1 MEAPPPAV
9 RPRVR
14 IGRRKLL
21 AIVASAAIVVGAFV
35 TWEVVRARSIAE
47 VFAMD
52 HLQPGTQIAIQGT
65 ITGVGRETTSYGP
78 RVYLQLDHN
87 TFCQGLQPWVG
98 DVLGDPNA
106 SYRIG
111 DAYQT
116 TLHLQGFSINGDAA
130 VWAPELACPFP
141 TLFRAM
147 GMVFDSIAF
156 VRGIL
161 LAYNGTDAS
170 GWTHYEILTKNGD
183 GFRPDVLP
191 VALLKALPVRGTNP
205 PLPAGGVVDSA
216 ARWQVLSNLIYVE
229 ASAALSGST
238 AEFPIVDRM
247 NSLTAGTSANGTLRF
262 VDGNA
267 GGLVDSGDRLDV
279 RLPSAGSANSWE
291 TYILEIGVLGG
302 AAPTYAGSTHFL
314 LTGPQGPLE
323 VPLANRNSPLL
334 DLRYAGSTG
343 WSRVNMTIEVGRL
356 QGIAPSL
363 STVRFGATLGTA
375 QTEGNLSDLPVS
387 VPGGASLAFDD
398 ATNDGLLDVGDRFTV
413 QDVANHSGISLV
425 LQAANTTIAF
435 GSWIAGWG
443 TLVGAPPFVTFTHQG
458 TDPWEATAH
467 VATWSPELNLTRTL
481 RATLYENGIPVL
493 SNVTLANGAART
505 FANGTLTFTDADGD
519 GYLSAGDF
527 FTLQANATDSYV
539 LDVWYLFNSSWL
551 ALVV

>member
-398 ATNDGLLDVGDRFTV
+398 ATNDGLLDVGD
-413 QDVANHSGISLV
+413 
-425 LQAANTTIAF
+425 
-435 GSWIAGWG
+435 
-443 TLVGAPPFVTFTHQG
+443 
-458 TDPWEATAH
+458 
-467 VATWSPELNLTRTL
+467 
-481 RATLYENGIPVL
+481 
-493 SNVTLANGAART
+493 
-505 FANGTLTFTDADGD
+505 
-519 GYLSAGDF
+519 LSAGDF